1 MAGQRKK
8 LYDKRSIGAN
18 SSDFLWERRK
28 PRMAATTFAPCT
40 IVSEATGIAAA
51 AAPTNTRGVQRQ
63 MSTASQNDIALAR
76 TLAVDAGAL
85 LLVLRE
91 SGAHKDR
98 ALGDAGDAQANALLL
113 QRLAALRPNDAVLSE
128 ESADDRS
135 RLNAERVWI
144 IDPLDGTREYR
155 EGRDDW
161 AVHIALVANGVVIAA
176 AVSQPSRGD
185 VFDSAPAPVPDIRQ
199 RKIVISRS
207 RPPKFAAGIA
217 EALNAELLTMG
228 SAGAKALAVVRG
240 EAIAYVHEG
249 GLNEWDAA
257 APVGVALAHGLQVCD
272 LRGQPIVFNQHDVV
286 LHGGFIVCRPECA
299 RTILSQT

>member
-1 MAGQRKK
+1 
-8 LYDKRSIGAN
+8 
-18 SSDFLWERRK
+18 
-28 PRMAATTFAPCT
+28 
-40 IVSEATGIAAA
+40 
-51 AAPTNTRGVQRQ
+51 
-63 MSTASQNDIALAR
+63 MSTHLRDYAQADTSLAR
-76 TLAVDAGAL
+76 TLAQEAGAL
-85 LLVLRE
+85 LLELRAT
-91 SGAHKDR
+91 GAHKDR
-98 ALGDAGDAQANALLL
+98 ALGDAGDAQANAFLL
-113 QRLAALRPNDAVLSE
+113 QRLAVLRPNDAVLSE

-161 AVHIALVANGVVIAA
+161 AVHVALISRGAVIAA

-185 VFDSAPAPVPDIRQ
+185 VFDSSPASLPEVQQ

-257 APVGVALAHGLQVCD
+257 APAGVALAHGLHVCD
-272 LRGQPIVFNQHDVV
+272 LRGRPIGFNQYDVV
-286 LHGGFIVCRPECA
+286 LHGGFVVCRPECVE
-299 RTILSQT
+299 TILGLVS

>member
-1 MAGQRKK
+1 MMN
-8 LYDKRSIGAN
+8 D
-18 SSDFLWERRK
+18 
-28 PRMAATTFAPCT
+28 AA
-40 IVSEATGIAAA
+40 
-51 AAPTNTRGVQRQ
+51 
-63 MSTASQNDIALAR
+63 NDITLAR
-76 TLAVDAGAL
+76 ELANEAGAL
-85 LLVLRE
+85 LVALR
-91 SGAHKDR
+91 GANSHQGA
-98 ALGDAGDAQANALLL
+98 ALGDLGDARANEFLLT
-113 QRLAALRPNDAVLSE
+113 RLAALRPNDAVLSE

-161 AVHIALVANGVVIAA
+161 AVHVALISRGAVIAA

-185 VFDSAPAPVPDIRQ
+185 VFDSLPASLPEVRE

-257 APVGVALAHGLQVCD
+257 APAGVALAHGLRVCD
-272 LRGQPIVFNQHDVV
+272 LRGRPIGFNQYDVV
-286 LHGGFIVCRPECA
+286 LHGGFVVCRPECVE
-299 RTILSQT
+299 TILGLVS